1 MTRTR
6 RLFPALV
13 AWLLI
18 AGNGA
23 AERINQEGRILGP
36 APVVSTSILFNTP
49 DADAIVSALQIMPIT
64 NPWNEDISQRPRLA
78 NSDAMIAQIKS
89 DLSLTRQTLRAFYE
103 MNYVLVP
110 DNQPRVTIPFLD
122 YPDESDLD
130 GGRFPNGNYPIP
142 SNVPIES
149 WPQGTGSLTL
159 SQWQVDVNNNG
170 GDRHG
175 IIVAPGSGS
184 FWETWQMKLT
194 KSAWQASNGAKF
206 DLNSNALRPAG
217 WTSGDAAG
225 LPMFPAVPRFD
236 ECERGM
242 VEHAMRLA
250 VAKTRREYVYPA
262 VHYASTIPAT
272 STNYPAMGQRLRLKA
287 SFVIPND
294 WTIEEKAI
302 LLGLKK
308 YGAIVADNSGGFFS
322 ISVSPDDR
330 WPTNCFDHLAT
341 VSIDNFEVIQTTGPT
356 EGPRSPNAPT
366 VDAGSNQVIE
376 IDGAANLSAIV
387 TAPNGGATITWRL
400 YSGPASVQLTNPNN
414 ATASASFNAPGSY
427 TFMVSV
433 SDHVHAIAYDAVI
446 VKVMPRV
453 RMANISTRVGVGTG
467 QDVAIA
473 GFIIS
478 GDSPKRVIV
487 RALGP
492 TLTGF
497 GIAGALTDPMLDL
510 RDGAGNQIAANDN
523 WKDSQEQA
531 IADSGFAPAN
541 DSEAAIAS
549 TLAPGNHTAIVS
561 GKSNTT
567 GVSLVEVYELD
578 STARLLNISTRG
590 FVGGNDNVII
600 AGVILNG
607 SDDGTIC
614 FRALGPS
621 LAGFGVQGVLANP
634 RLDLFDA
641 HGTKVGAN
649 DNWKD
654 SQKNA
659 IESGGLAPADPAESA
674 LLIDLASGNY
684 TAIVSGVGGATG
696 VGLVE
701 ANHLP

>member
-1 MTRTR
+1 
-6 RLFPALV
+6 
-13 AWLLI
+13 
-18 AGNGA
+18 
-23 AERINQEGRILGP
+23 
-36 APVVSTSILFNTP
+36 
-49 DADAIVSALQIMPIT
+49 
-64 NPWNEDISQRPRLA
+64 
-78 NSDAMIAQIKS
+78 
-89 DLSLTRQTLRAFYE
+89 
-103 MNYVLVP
+103 
-110 DNQPRVTIPFLD
+110 
-122 YPDESDLD
+122 
-130 GGRFPNGNYPIP
+130 
-142 SNVPIES
+142 
-149 WPQGTGSLTL
+149 
-159 SQWQVDVNNNG
+159 
-170 GDRHG
+170 
-175 IIVAPGSGS
+175 
-184 FWETWQMKLT
+184 
-194 KSAWQASNGAKF
+194 
-206 DLNSNALRPAG
+206 
-217 WTSGDAAG
+217 
-225 LPMFPAVPRFD
+225 
-236 ECERGM
+236 
-242 VEHAMRLA
+242 
-250 VAKTRREYVYPA
+250 
-262 VHYASTIPAT
+262 
-272 STNYPAMGQRLRLKA
+272 
-287 SFVIPND
+287 
-294 WTIEEKAI
+294 
-302 LLGLKK
+302 
-308 YGAIVADNSGGFFS
+308 
-322 ISVSPDDR
+322 
-330 WPTNCFDHLAT
+330 
-341 VSIDNFEVIQTTGPT
+341 
-356 EGPRSPNAPT
+356 
-366 VDAGSNQVIE
+366 
-376 IDGAANLSAIV
+376 
-387 TAPNGGATITWRL
+387 
-400 YSGPASVQLTNPNN
+400 
-414 ATASASFNAPGSY
+414 
-427 TFMVSV
+427 MVSV
-433 SDHVHAIAYDAVI
+433 SDNVHAAAYDAVI

-453 RMANISTRVGVGTG
+453 RMANISTRVGAGTG

-497 GIAGALTDPMLDL
+497 GIAGALNDPMLDL

-531 IADSGFAPAN
+531 IAASGFAPAN

-549 TLAPGNHTAIVS
+549 TLAPGNYTAIVS

-567 GVSLVEVYELD
+567 GISLVEVYELD

-641 HGTKVGAN
+641 HGAKVGAN

-674 LLIDLASGNY
+674 LLIDLAPGNY

>member
-1 MTRTR
+1 MRARHGRTR
-6 RLFPALV
+6 DAFGSGQDAPGIRLSRRSLR
-13 AWLLI
+13 LNDS
-18 AGNGA
+18 GNFDELSRDGSAIA
-23 AERINQEGRILGP
+23 AEGKLRHSEQLDNR
-36 APVVSTSILFNTP
+36 
-49 DADAIVSALQIMPIT
+49 
-64 NPWNEDISQRPRLA
+64 R
-78 NSDAMIAQIKS
+78 KS
-89 DLSLTRQTLRAFYE
+89 DSARPKEIRCDCRGQQWRLLLHLR
-103 MNYVLVP
+103 
-110 DNQPRVTIPFLD
+110 
-122 YPDESDLD
+122 
-130 GGRFPNGNYPIP
+130 
-142 SNVPIES
+142 
-149 WPQGTGSLTL
+149 
-159 SQWQVDVNNNG
+159 
-170 GDRHG
+170 
-175 IIVAPGSGS
+175 VA
-184 FWETWQMKLT
+184 
-194 KSAWQASNGAKF
+194 
-206 DLNSNALRPAG
+206 
-217 WTSGDAAG
+217 
-225 LPMFPAVPRFD
+225 
-236 ECERGM
+236 
-242 VEHAMRLA
+242 
-250 VAKTRREYVYPA
+250 
-262 VHYASTIPAT
+262 
-272 STNYPAMGQRLRLKA
+272 
-287 SFVIPND
+287 
-294 WTIEEKAI
+294 
-302 LLGLKK
+302 
-308 YGAIVADNSGGFFS
+308 
-322 ISVSPDDR
+322 
-330 WPTNCFDHLAT
+330 NCFDHLAT

-414 ATASASFNAPGSY
+414 ATASASFNAPGTY

-433 SDHVHAIAYDAVI
+433 SDNVHAVAYDAVI

-497 GIAGALTDPMLDL
+497 GVAGALNDPMLDL

-549 TLAPGNHTAIVS
+549 TLAPGNYTAIVS

-567 GVSLVEVYELD
+567 GISLVEVYELD

-674 LLIDLASGNY
+674 LLIDLAPGNY